1 MRGRPAG
8 QLTAARRKA
17 LMYWQR
23 KHDAG
28 EPIILGEM
36 MRVCG
41 FSCRSNAK
49 RTLKD
54 LERHELLNTAAAG
67 FCAVDSGPP

>member
-1 MRGRPAG
+1 MRGRPTG
-8 QLTAARRKA
+8 QLTTARRKA
-17 LMYWQR
+17 LAYWQT
-23 KHDAG
+23 KHEKG
-28 EPIILGEM
+28 QPIVLGEM

-54 LERHELLNTAAAG
+54 LERLDLLNTARA
-67 FCAVDSGPP
+67 